1 MKQLPMDPGLAEF
14 KGCSTSSS
22 QKTETQRTGRP
33 QGPSEATSRMC
44 PFQTSGVGLILWVQG
59 TTGGTEIKGH
69 TLQQV
74 SQSSPKRRLFPHLSK
89 KNKTQDTWVL
99 SSTYHHVQVRHRF
112 CPLKKV
118 NCHLVYTSDISA
130 KPQMRPLAAG
140 TAAEVHNVR
149 TVRLERALQ
158 QNAEPA

>member
-1 MKQLPMDPGLAEF
+1 MPSLIRHTCMKQLPMDPGLAEF

-74 SQSSPKRRLFPHLSK
+74 SHSSPKRRLFPQLSK

-112 CPLKKV
+112 CPLKKGQLSFGLYIRHFSKAPNEALGSW
-118 NCHLVYTSDISA
+118 NC
-130 KPQMRPLAAG
+130 R
-140 TAAEVHNVR
+140 
-149 TVRLERALQ
+149 
-158 QNAEPA
+158 